1 MQGSFVRKR
10 GFTWTAYYYLPD
22 ANGGRRQRSKGGFPT
37 KAAAQAYLTN
47 KVNAVQTGEYVETIK
62 LTFGD
67 YLTGHWLPIMKRSIR
82 ASTLDSYERMLKLH
96 VIPRLGRLQIQDLT
110 SGHLDSLYTDL
121 LNGGRADG
129 SGGLSPKTVRYIHN
143 TVHKALR
150 DAQRK
155 QLIHRN
161 VADSADPPRI
171 HQSGSA
177 SMRTW
182 TAEQVRA
189 FLDGLTG
196 HRLVAAYTLA
206 ATTGMRRGE
215 VLGLRWRD
223 VDFEARRLAVRQT
236 VTCVNYKVAFSTPK
250 TARGRRL
257 IAVDTGT
264 VAALQAHRR
273 RQDEERAALGM
284 AYQDLDLV
292 FPKLDGTP
300 TNPDFFSQCFDRT
313 VARLKLPRIR
323 LHDLRHTHATLA
335 LSAGVPPKVISD
347 RLGHAT
353 VAFTLDVYT
362 HAIPQM
368 QEEAADQIAE
378 LIFGSDG
385 GGNKEEKPD
394 QSA

>member
-1 MQGSFVRKR
+1 
-10 GFTWTAYYYLPD
+10 
-22 ANGGRRQRSKGGFPT
+22 
-37 KAAAQAYLTN
+37 
-47 KVNAVQTGEYVETIK
+47 
-62 LTFGD
+62 
-67 YLTGHWLPIMKRSIR
+67 
-82 ASTLDSYERMLKLH
+82 
-96 VIPRLGRLQIQDLT
+96 
-110 SGHLDSLYTDL
+110 
-121 LNGGRADG
+121 
-129 SGGLSPKTVRYIHN
+129 
-143 TVHKALR
+143 
-150 DAQRK
+150 
-155 QLIHRN
+155 
-161 VADSADPPRI
+161 
-171 HQSGSA
+171 
-177 SMRTW
+177 MRTW

-189 FLDGLTG
+189 FLDGLRG

-223 VDFEARRLAVRQT
+223 VDFEARRLAIRQT
-236 VTCVNYKVAFSTPK
+236 IISVNYKVTFGTPK

-257 IAVDTGT
+257 IAVDAGT

-273 RQDEERAALGM
+273 RQDEERAALGK
-284 AYQDLDLV
+284 AYEELDLV
-292 FPKLDGTP
+292 FPKVDGTP

-368 QEEAADQIAE
+368 QEDAADQIAE
-378 LIFGSDG
+378 LIFGPEDE
-385 GGNKEEKPD
+385 GNKEEKPD

>member
-1 MQGSFVRKR
+1 
-10 GFTWTAYYYLPD
+10 
-22 ANGGRRQRSKGGFPT
+22 
-37 KAAAQAYLTN
+37 
-47 KVNAVQTGEYVETIK
+47 
-62 LTFGD
+62 
-67 YLTGHWLPIMKRSIR
+67 
-82 ASTLDSYERMLKLH
+82 MLKLH

-313 VARLKLPRIR
+313 
-323 LHDLRHTHATLA
+323 
-335 LSAGVPPKVISD
+335 KVISD

>member
-10 GFTWTAYYYLPD
+10 GSTWTAYYYVPD
-22 ANGGRRQRSKGGFPT
+22 AKGGRRQRSKGGFPS
-37 KAAAQAYLTN
+37 KAAARAYLTN
-47 KVNAVQTGEYVETIK
+47 KVNSVQTGEYVETIK

-67 YLTGHWLPIMKRSIR
+67 YLTGQWLPIMRRSIR
-82 ASTLDSYERMLKLH
+82 PSTWDSYERMLKLH
-96 VIPRLGRLQIQDLT
+96 IIPRLGGVQLQNLTHQDL
-110 SGHLDSLYTDL
+110 DDLYTDL
-121 LNGGRADG
+121 LNTGRADG

-143 TVHKALR
+143 TVHKALK

-155 QLIHRN
+155 QLIYRN
-161 VADSADPPRI
+161 VAESADPPRVG
-171 HQSGSA
+171 HSGSE

-182 TAEQVRA
+182 TAEQVRT
-189 FLDGLTG
+189 FLDGLSG
-196 HRLVAAYTLA
+196 HRLLAAYTLA

-236 VTCVNYKVAFSTPK
+236 VISINYKVTFGTPK

-257 IAVDTGT
+257 IAVDAST
-264 VAALQAHRR
+264 VAALQTHRGQ
-273 RQDEERAALGM
+273 QDEEMAALGG
-284 AYQDLDLV
+284 AYQNLDLV

-313 VARLKLPRIR
+313 VTRLKLPRIR

-335 LSAGVPPKVISD
+335 LSAGVSPKVISD

-368 QEEAADQIAE
+368 QEDAADQIAE
-378 LIFGSDG
+378 LIFRANDE
-385 GGNKEEKPD
+385 GNAKETPD